1 MENQQDEER
10 AIHDLLKR
18 HPNGLSV
25 TEVAEALGR
34 NKHSTG
40 RYLASMYAAGQVE
53 MRTFGKAKIYSLAYR
68 VPLPSLIQTMSERII
83 ILDTDLRVL
92 FINQASTDFL
102 GVSGDRVTGQ
112 DIRYLPVSDP
122 AIHDLCLL
130 LADQVS
136 DTEQVIEH
144 AVENVSG
151 EITYLHTRIIPSFD
165 DGHRDV
171 YVIVMVDITDSVT
184 ALEAL
189 RESEQ
194 QYRELVEMAH
204 AIILKLDVE
213 GRILFFNEFAESF
226 FGYSKEEVLGK
237 SVIGTIVPPNE
248 MTGRDLRDLIQKICT
263 DTDRYRLNENAN
275 ITKDGRLVW
284 FRWSNRAILN
294 EDGEVVGVL
303 SVGNDITDRKEMELE
318 LLSRKEQ
325 LERRVREIECIH
337 RFVST
342 LDSKSTI
349 GEILSELVRVIGK
362 CWSEQGTAAIRITYG
377 EMVCESGLP
386 DGLPFI
392 FSMPI
397 TVHGT
402 PAGQLEAG
410 FGGREEDPE
419 YYESKES
426 LLAKFAARI
435 GWSLEWMEAEQ
446 VARRERD
453 LLHTLL
459 STVDAA
465 IFVLDPKGTILRINR
480 RTEELTGFLAEEVVG
495 RHISELLQ
503 KQEEI
508 NEVQAHIDTLLEAK
522 RSTTIRA
529 VWPGK
534 DGRGRTIEW
543 SNSVICDESG
553 SVTHIVSTGL
563 DVTRQVEYEDE
574 LRRCRSM
581 LDRLLDGE
589 KSA

>member
-1 MENQQDEER
+1 MENQRDEER
-10 AIHDLLKR
+10 AIHDLLKK

-68 VPLPSLIQTMSERII
+68 VPLPSLISTMSERII
-83 ILDTDLRVL
+83 ILDSDLRVL
-92 FINQASTDFL
+92 FINKACIEFF
-102 GVSGDRVTGQ
+102 GVTSDSVTGQ

-130 LADQVS
+130 FADRVS

-144 AVENVSG
+144 AVEKGSG
-151 EITYLHTRIIPSFD
+151 EVVHLHTRIIPSFD
-165 DGHRDV
+165 DGHREV

-184 ALEAL
+184 MLEAI

-194 QYRELVEMAH
+194 QYRELVEMAD
-204 AIILKLDVE
+204 AIILKLDVN
-213 GRILFFNEFAESF
+213 GSILFFNEFAERF
-226 FGYSKEEVLGK
+226 FGYAKEEVLGK
-237 SVIGTIVPPNE
+237 NVIGTIVPPTE
-248 MTGRDLRDLIQKICT
+248 MTGRDLRELIRKICT
-263 DTDRYRLNENAN
+263 DTDRYRRNENAN

-284 FRWSNRAILN
+284 VRWSNRAMLDEHGDIA
-294 EDGEVVGVL
+294 GIL
-303 SVGNDITDRKEMELE
+303 SVGNDITDRKEMEME
-318 LLSRKEQ
+318 LVSRKDQ
-325 LERRVREIECIH
+325 LERRVREIECIL

-349 GEILSELVRVIGK
+349 GEILSELVQVIGK

-377 EMVCESGLP
+377 DMVCESGLP
-386 DGLPFI
+386 DGLPFV
-392 FSMPI
+392 FSRPI
-397 TVHGT
+397 LVHGK
-402 PAGQLEAG
+402 PAGLLEAG

-426 LLAKFAARI
+426 LLDKFAARI

-453 LLHTLL
+453 LLYTLL

-465 IFVLDPKGTILRINR
+465 IFVLDPKGIILRINR

-495 RHISELLQ
+495 KPISALLDESGLIDEMQ
-503 KQEEI
+503 S
-508 NEVQAHIDTLLEAK
+508 HIDILVEAK

-543 SNSVICDESG
+543 SNSVICDDSG

-563 DVTRQVEYEDE
+563 DVTRLVEYEEE
-574 LRRCRSM
+574 LRRCRSI
-581 LDRLLDGE
+581 LDRLLAGDQGV
-589 KSA
+589 